1 MATTKKAEAKATTTS
16 AKGAKGKRGAP
27 AADSDVLFLRNMP
40 ADVMQ
45 GLTTWVEELR
55 RASLGSAGLTR
66 TDLARDIITRIVRG
80 QTVEPRRP
88 GKSKS

>member
-1 MATTKKAEAKATTTS
+1 MATTKRGEGKATTTS

-27 AADSDVLFLRNMP
+27 SADSDVLFLRNMP

-45 GLTTWVEELR
+45 GLTAWVDELR
-55 RASLGSAGLTR
+55 AGSLGSASLTR

-80 QTVEPRRP
+80 QSVEPRRA